1 MADGPSAYR
10 LAALIDQA
18 TQAQAAAQLLLD
30 QCAAEITYLQGIAAT
45 AQNVETDSSS
55 DRAAIHATLDPIPAQ
70 LAALTDRVS
79 ALETAQAPAPTGS
92 AA

>member
-1 MADGPSAYR
+1 MANGASAWQ
-10 LAALIDQA
+10 LAALVEQA
-18 TQAQAAAQLLLD
+18 TQAQAQAQLLLD

-55 DRAAIHATLDPIPAQ
+55 DRAGIHVVLDPMPAQ

-79 ALETAQAPAPTGS
+79 ALETAQAPAPTPTG
-92 AA
+92 